1 VWNYFCLNS
10 QVVSGKG
17 LGGSNAQIVI
27 VIPIIVGAALMALA
41 TARQAAAEPIIITVR
56 RSSPSALLQALQG
69 GRSRDAYY
77 SKP

>member
-41 TARQAAAEPIIITVR
+41 TARQAAAEPNHHHR
-56 RSSPSALLQALQG
+56 QALVTICLAASIAG
-69 GRSRDAYY
+69 G
-77 SKP
+77 PLT